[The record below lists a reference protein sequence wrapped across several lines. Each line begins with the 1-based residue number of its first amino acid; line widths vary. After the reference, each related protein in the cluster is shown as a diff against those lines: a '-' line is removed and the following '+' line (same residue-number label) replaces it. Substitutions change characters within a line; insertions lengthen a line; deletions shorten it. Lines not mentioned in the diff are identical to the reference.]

1 MSNIS
6 KICLFILRRSE
17 NVFNLTNHQT
27 EMKFVLE
34 IFFIHISKSLVDL
47 TGQKF
52 KIQKFPCIV
61 IKKLLRRITNLP
73 DLQT

>member
-6 KICLFILRRSE
+6 KMCLFILRRSE

-27 EMKFVLE
+27 EMMFLLE
-34 IFFIHISKSLVDL
+34 IFLIHISKSLVDL
-47 TGQKF
+47 TRQKF